1 MEKTARIL
9 VQVEF
14 DEEEI
19 TAEQVTADI
28 AKQLGGAFG
37 PEVKLIDV
45 VD

>member
-9 VQVEF
+9 VEVEF
-14 DEEEI
+14 DEDEI

-28 AKQLGGAFG
+28 DKQLGGTFG
-37 PEVKLIDV
+37 PSVKLIDV